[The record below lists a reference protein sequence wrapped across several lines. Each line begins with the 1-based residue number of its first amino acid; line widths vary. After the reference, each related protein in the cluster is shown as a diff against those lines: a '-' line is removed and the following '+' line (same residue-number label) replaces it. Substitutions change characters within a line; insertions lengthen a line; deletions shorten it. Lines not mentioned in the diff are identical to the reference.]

1 MITKLIKLLAAFLLF
16 ATAQPKLTDNG
27 FAVYW
32 EWGTMFKRLVFVKNA
47 VIDFWPSELN
57 KTVQELTEQ
66 GHSKEFINE
75 YISMY
80 YKQLREKNKDE

>member
-1 MITKLIKLLAAFLLF
+1 MVVFIIFTSAELS
-16 ATAQPKLTDNG
+16 LTDTGIQVNLD
-27 FAVYW
+27 YD
-32 EWGTMFKRLVFVKNA
+32 TMFKRLVFVKNA

-57 KTVQELTEQ
+57 KTVEELTKQ